1 MANERTS
8 QNLASPDNSQRNAT
22 RQKPKK
28 RRKLSL
34 SVTIPSTISVVVA
47 FILIVICVAF
57 TVLSSKM
64 VRSMTNNQLEA
75 VSRENSLIVEKY
87 LQGMETY
94 AEALG
99 QSVLNY
105 REMGQKDG
113 EKTIIS
119 ALTKAV
125 ESGKTFSA
133 YFAFEPNAFFDK
145 TPEGLSYYVYPSGNG
160 VKVDILNDYDTYKDQ
175 DYYAPTKETKI
186 THITKPYAYEMT
198 DGSTTYLITLSTPIL
213 TKEGEFIGVANCDM
227 NVSTLY
233 ELSYTN
239 GGFTNQ
245 HTGFIETDMT
255 YVMDS
260 ADPSLAG
267 TTAQGSTALFDMIK
281 SNGSFIA
288 NGMDDVLGMD
298 AYVIYTPVKLEGSDL
313 SWANVFVVSSS
324 EAMAQLRTIVIAIAV
339 IGVIGIL
346 ILLILVFF
354 IIRHS
359 LKPIVPLTTM
369 AEAVGNFNLNG
380 SNTSYDFPANE
391 FGTLASV
398 FRKMSHNLREIIN
411 DEDYLLAS
419 LADGDFTAD
428 SRIPDDYIGDMAS
441 SLQSVNKIKSTLG
454 ASLKEISNSSDRV
467 ALNSR
472 QIADG
477 ATSLAQGATE
487 QSSEIDQLSEMIQA
501 VDDEIKANALSAT
514 QASEIAEKTKASI
527 IESNADMEKLKD
539 AMDEIASASA
549 QIQTVISLIDSIA
562 FQTNILAL
570 NAAIEAARAG
580 SAGKGF
586 AVVAD
591 EVRNLAQKSAEAAAS
606 TGTLIN
612 TSVEAVEKG
621 KDIATETAAAL
632 LEVASYADQTNNM
645 INTITEASNKQAS
658 AISQINTGI
667 TQISAVVQTNSST
680 SEESAAASTELSQ
693 EAGRLRDLV
702 SPFKL
707 R

>member
-1 MANERTS
+1 MANERAS

-239 GGFTNQ
+239 GGYTNQ
-245 HTGFIETDMT
+245 HTGFIDTDMT
-255 YVMDS
+255 YIMDS
-260 ADPSLAG
+260 ADPLLAG
-267 TTAQGSTALFDMIK
+267 NTAQGSTALFDMIK

-288 NGMDDVLGMD
+288 NGLDDVLGMD

>member
-1 MANERTS
+1 MANEHAS

-28 RRKLSL
+28 RRKHSL
-34 SVTIPSTISVVVA
+34 SVAIPSTISVVVA

-57 TVLSSKM
+57 TVLSSQM
-64 VRSMTNNQLEA
+64 VRRMTNKQLEA
-75 VSRENSLIVEKY
+75 VSRENGLIVEKY

-133 YFAFEPNAFFDK
+133 YFAFEPNAFFDN

-239 GGFTNQ
+239 GGYTNQ

-298 AYVIYTPVKLEGSDL
+298 AYVIYTPVTLEGSDL
-313 SWANVFVVSSS
+313 SWANVSVVSSS
-324 EAMAQLRTIVIAIAV
+324 EAMAQLRNIVIAIAV

-354 IIRHS
+354 IIRQA
-359 LKPIVPLTTM
+359 LKPIAPLTTM

-398 FRKMSHNLREIIN
+398 FRKMSRNLREIIN

-419 LADGDFTAD
+419 LADGDFTTD
-428 SRIPDDYIGDMAS
+428 SRIPDEYIGDMAS
-441 SLQSVNKIKSTLG
+441 SLQSVNKIKSTLR

>member
-1 MANERTS
+1 MANKRAS

-22 RQKPKK
+22 QQKPKK
-28 RRKLSL
+28 RRNHSL

-57 TVLSSKM
+57 TVLSSRM

-245 HTGFIETDMT
+245 HTGFIDTEMT
-255 YVMDS
+255 YIMDS
-260 ADPSLAG
+260 ADPLLAG
-267 TTAQGSTALFDMIK
+267 NTAQGSTAIFDMIK

-298 AYVIYTPVKLEGSDL
+298 SYVIFTPVKLEGSDL

-419 LADGDFTAD
+419 LADGDFTTD

>member
-8 QNLASPDNSQRNAT
+8 QNLASADNSQRNAT

-64 VRSMTNNQLEA
+64 VRSMTNKQLEA

-245 HTGFIETDMT
+245 HTGFIDTDMT
-255 YVMDS
+255 YIMDS
-260 ADPSLAG
+260 ADPLLAG
-267 TTAQGSTALFDMIK
+267 NTAQGSTALFDMIK

-288 NGMDDVLGMD
+288 NGLDDVLGMD
-298 AYVIYTPVKLEGSDL
+298 SYVIYTPVKLEGSDL

>member
-8 QNLASPDNSQRNAT
+8 QNLASADNSQRNAT

-64 VRSMTNNQLEA
+64 VRSMTNKQLEA

-105 REMGQKDG
+105 RDMGQKDG

-245 HTGFIETDMT
+245 HTGFIDTDMT
-255 YVMDS
+255 YIMDS
-260 ADPSLAG
+260 ADPLLAG
-267 TTAQGSTALFDMIK
+267 NTAQGSTALFDMIK

-298 AYVIYTPVKLEGSDL
+298 SYVIYTPVKLEGSDL

>member
-245 HTGFIETDMT
+245 HTGFIDTDMT
-255 YVMDS
+255 YIMDS
-260 ADPSLAG
+260 ADPLLAG
-267 TTAQGSTALFDMIK
+267 NTAQGSTALFDMIK

-298 AYVIYTPVKLEGSDL
+298 SYVIYTPVKLEGSDL

-324 EAMAQLRTIVIAIAV
+324 EAMVQLRNIVIAIAV
-339 IGVIGIL
+339 IGIIGIL

>member
-1 MANERTS
+1 MANERAS

-28 RRKLSL
+28 RRKHSL
-34 SVTIPSTISVVVA
+34 SVAIPSTISVVVA

-64 VRSMTNNQLEA
+64 VRSMTNKQLEA

-94 AEALG
+94 AKALG
-99 QSVLNY
+99 QSVMNY
-105 REMGQKDG
+105 REMGQKEG
-113 EKTIIS
+113 EEIIIS

-175 DYYAPTKETKI
+175 DYYAPTKETKT

-213 TKEGEFIGVANCDM
+213 TKEGKFIGVANCDM

-239 GGFTNQ
+239 GGYTNQ
-245 HTGFIETDMT
+245 HTGFIDTDMT
-255 YVMDS
+255 YIMDS

-298 AYVIYTPVKLEGSDL
+298 AYVIYTPVNLEGSDL
-313 SWANVFVVSSS
+313 SWANVSVVSSS
-324 EAMAQLRTIVIAIAV
+324 EAMAQLRNIVIAIAA

-346 ILLILVFF
+346 ILSILVFF
-354 IIRHS
+354 IIRQS
-359 LKPIVPLTTM
+359 LKPIAPLTTM

-419 LADGDFTAD
+419 LADGDFTTD